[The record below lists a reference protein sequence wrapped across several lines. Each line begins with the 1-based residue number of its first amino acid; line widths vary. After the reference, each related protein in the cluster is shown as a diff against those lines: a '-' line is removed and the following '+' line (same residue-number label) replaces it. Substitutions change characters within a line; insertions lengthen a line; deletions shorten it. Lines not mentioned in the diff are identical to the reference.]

1 MTKIRSCL
9 LSLAAVTSLFAGAVS
24 VNADLVPIAVVDF
37 TSSSNTSYRQS
48 LPELIVNELVNSGEF
63 DVLERE
69 KLGSLVGEIAFQNQ
83 SGFVSP
89 ESAVQMGGMV
99 GAKLMVTGH
108 VLEHGHE
115 TQTYSGYG
123 ISTRKTVS
131 RLKARMEVIDVTTG
145 SKLFSNVAEASVE
158 KQAVQ
163 GQNYGTTEKGLASQV
178 ARKLVAAMLDSSRIS
193 ALTDGPEPVLVMIKS
208 VPEDADVEIDGTYY
222 GTAGQEI
229 ELNPGNHQVTVSLP
243 GFKPWSKR
251 VMVRG
256 GTRIVARL
264 VEDDTT
270 RTESRIEID
279 VQ

>member
-9 LSLAAVTSLFAGAVS
+9 LSLAAVATLFAGTVS

-37 TSSSNTSYRQS
+37 TSSSSTSYRQS

-251 VMVRG
+251 VMVRE

-270 RTESRIEID
+270 RSESRIEID